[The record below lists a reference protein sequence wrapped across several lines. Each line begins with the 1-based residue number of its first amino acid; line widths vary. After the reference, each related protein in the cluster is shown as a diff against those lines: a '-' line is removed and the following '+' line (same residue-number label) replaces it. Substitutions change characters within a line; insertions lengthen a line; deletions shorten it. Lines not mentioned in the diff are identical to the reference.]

1 MGLLGNIFGGGRQS
15 GMSPI
20 TVGLLGLLAY
30 RTFQGK
36 GRLAGLLGRDE
47 ASAGQPA
54 RGNTGQPEGGDWL
67 RNILGGTAAGGILS
81 GGLGD
86 LLKSFQQGG
95 KADAADSWVAK
106 GPNKD
111 VSPGELQ
118 RVLGPEKIS
127 WLMEETGLSQEELLA
142 GLTRELP
149 DAVDKLTP
157 AGRLP
162 TQEEAEKMV

>member
-1 MGLLGNIFGGGRQS
+1 MGLLGNIFGGGQRS

-47 ASAGQPA
+47 ASAGQTA
-54 RGNTGQPEGGDWL
+54 GGQKAQPEGGDWL
-67 RNILGGTAAGGILS
+67 RNILGGGAAGGILS

-95 KADAADSWVAK
+95 KAEVAESWVAK
-106 GPNKD
+106 GPNRD
-111 VSPGELQ
+111 VSPVELQ
-118 RVLGPEKIS
+118 RVLGPEKIA
-127 WLMEETGLSQEELLA
+127 WLMEETGLSEDELLA

-149 DAVDKLTP
+149 DVVDKMTP
-157 AGRLP
+157 GGHLP
-162 TQEEAEKMV
+162 TREEAEKML